1 MAYLMTADEFI
12 KKIKDV
18 QQHDTVYM
26 LGTFG
31 QPVSESLIQSKKNQL
46 PSWYTQTRIN
56 LFRTYIGKR
65 FAFDCVGLIKGVLWG
80 WDADMS
86 ESRGGAEYASNG
98 VGDMNETTMINMCSG
113 VSTNFSGIVPGEVVW
128 LSGHIGVYIGE
139 NLVIECTPKWK
150 NNVQYSGLGNLG
162 GKSGYNTRTWTK
174 HGKLP
179 WIDYGIGTASKPS
192 GSGTSAKEKLAV
204 DGSFGPACT
213 RRSQQWAG
221 TEVDGVI
228 SYQPSSN
235 KKYLYS
241 AYTGCWQFL
250 TSGYDAGSSFIKAL
264 QTFLKNKG
272 YYTGAI
278 DGWCGKQTVTAWQK
292 WLQAEGYYTGAID
305 GSMGPQHVKA
315 WQRYLN
321 ER

>member
-1 MAYLMTADEFI
+1 MAYSMTADEFI

-18 QQHDTVYM
+18 QKHDTVYM

-80 WDADMS
+80 WNADMN
-86 ESRGGAEYASNG
+86 ESRGGAEYASNS

-128 LSGHIGVYIGE
+128 LSGHIGVYIGD

-150 NNVQYSGLGNLG
+150 NDVQYSGLGNLG

-179 WIDYGIGTASKPS
+179 WIDYGTGTASNPPTS
-192 GSGTSAKEKLAV
+192 GNVSKEKLAV

-321 ER
+321 EH

>member
-1 MAYLMTADEFI
+1 MAYLMTVNEFI

-80 WDADMS
+80 WNADMS
-86 ESRGGAEYASNG
+86 ASRGGAEYASNG

-128 LSGHIGVYIGE
+128 LSGHIGVYIGD

-179 WIDYGIGTASKPS
+179 WIDYGTGTASKPTAS
-192 GSGTSAKEKLAV
+192 GNVSKEKLAV

-241 AYTGCWQFL
+241 AYSGCWQFL
-250 TSGYDAGSSFIKAL
+250 ASGYDAGSSFIRAL

-272 YYTGAI
+272 HYTGAI

-292 WLQAEGYYTGAID
+292 WLQAEGYYAGAID

-321 ER
+321 EH